1 MIQALSSRQ
10 LRGKISVT
18 ASKSDAQRAILAAA
32 LANGQSSII
41 GVGVSDDVKAMLQA
55 IEQLGASVTIQND
68 LVSIQ
73 GIAVMNRDWELAY

>member
-10 LRGKISVT
+10 LRGKITVP

-41 GVGVSDDVKAMLQA
+41 GVGVSDDVKAMFQA
-55 IEQLGASVTIQND
+55 IEKLGASVTIQND

-73 GIAVMNRDWELAY
+73 GIAVMDSEK